1 MSPDQPHAMFYFFRE
16 HVTRVNVNVF
26 TRHQSKCGLVAVNN
40 IFLKADDSEVT
51 LYHVYQWRITDKSG

>member
-26 TRHQSKCGLVAVNN
+26 TRQQPKYGLVAVNY
-40 IFLKADDSEVT
+40 IFLKADDGEVT
-51 LYHVYQWRITDKSG
+51 LYHFYQWIITDKSG